1 MRKYY
6 THGRRK
12 KKTSTNAEKPA
23 ASAAGCK
30 LLEQSKRFKDT
41 ELCAKPYPIYL
52 IVQTISHLLF
62 GNNGLKYPLIQLG
75 FTIHNCTCDFSL
87 IPDSGYT
94 GSPSTKTPLTLS

>member
-12 KKTSTNAEKPA
+12 KKTSTNAENPA

-30 LLEQSKRFKDT
+30 LLEQNKRFKDT

-52 IVQTISHLLF
+52 IVQTISHLLL
-62 GNNGLKYPLIQLG
+62 GNNGLKIS
-75 FTIHNCTCDFSL
+75 FNTIGIYNT
-87 IPDSGYT
+87 
-94 GSPSTKTPLTLS
+94 